1 MEKMKECFKKNNI
14 IRTKVKCHMD
24 TSLFGS
30 LLQDADQAAA
40 LTEWEAGAA
49 VENCSNIPGMQQR
62 EVRQ

>member
-30 LLQDADQAAA
+30 LLQDVDQAAA

-49 VENCSNIPGMQQR
+49 V
-62 EVRQ
+62 